1 MNMALEIN
9 GKLIQKLEL
18 QSGMSKSGSNW
29 QKQEFIIETDEQ
41 YPKKICANLWG
52 DKIDMLSSINIGDD
66 VVLSFN
72 LESREYNGKWYTDVK
87 AWKLEKQSVN
97 QAPTQ
102 SSPDTIPMPSD
113 SDDFLSIS
121 AEDDVNDLPF

>member
-1 MNMALEIN
+1 MALEIN

-87 AWKLEKQSVN
+87 AWKLEKQSLS

-102 SSPDTIPMPSD
+102 SSSDTIPMLSD